1 MKIPVVS
8 SVVKISENRFG
19 PDKTCKAK
27 KKMKKFWFSFGQI
40 VILLCVLVLPLIAA
54 DYDIAIV
61 GGRVIDPETGLDG
74 IRNVGIKDGRIT
86 AVTSEKL
93 TASRIINAG
102 GRIVSPGFIDMHS
115 HGQTIPAA
123 RMQAL
128 DGVTT
133 GLELEAGMLPI
144 SAFYDEAGREGR
156 PINYGASVNW
166 ANARIATFLNKE
178 PDHDLDWFFA
188 SFKYPVW
195 QNSISNDRQLK
206 EISRM
211 VEEGLDQGGLGIGF
225 LLGYAPGTGRKEYV
239 EISRIAA
246 NRNLPTFTHARF
258 LSMLEPNSSFEGM
271 AEIISVAAA
280 TGGKVHIVHLNSM
293 SLRDIDSIGRMIKNA
308 QKQGLKISTEAYPYG
323 AGSTGIGA
331 AMFQGPNWRER
342 IGGITA
348 ANFDVGGK
356 RLTEEEFKDLQQNKP
371 ETETIIHFLDT
382 TKPEDQETLDKSI
395 LFPGGVIASDG
406 GTWAVEGKRVQKDI
420 FPLPGNA
427 WSHPRGAGT
436 FSRFLRRYVRETS
449 AVSLVEAIERMS
461 FGPAKILEDSVPQM
475 KKKGRIQVGADADV
489 VIFDLATVSDKAT
502 YAKPAQSSVGFD
514 YVIVNGVVLAEKGK
528 LNTSVMPGKPI
539 RNQIKR

>member
-1 MKIPVVS
+1 
-8 SVVKISENRFG
+8 
-19 PDKTCKAK
+19 
-27 KKMKKFWFSFGQI
+27 MKKIGIYISQI
-40 VILLCVLVLPLIAA
+40 VLLVIVLATTLFAA
-54 DYDIAIV
+54 DFDIAII

-74 IRNVGIKDGRIT
+74 FRNVGIKDGRIT
-86 AVTSEKL
+86 AVTREKI
-93 TASRIINAG
+93 TAPKIIDAT
-102 GRIVSPGFIDMHS
+102 GRIVSPGFIDMHA

-144 SAFYDEAGREGR
+144 SDFYDEAGSEGR

-166 ANARIATFLNKE
+166 ANARIATFMNQK
-178 PDHDLDWFFA
+178 PDHSLDWFFA
-188 SFKYPVW
+188 NFKYPIW
-195 QNSISNDRQLK
+195 QNSISNEAQLA
-206 EISRM
+206 EISKL

-271 AEIISVAAA
+271 AEIVSVAAA
-280 TGGKVHIVHLNSM
+280 TGGQVHIVHLNSM
-293 SLRDIDSIGRMIKNA
+293 SLRDIDLIGRMIKNA

-331 AMFQGPNWRER
+331 AMFRGENWRER

-382 TKPEDQETLDKSI
+382 TKPEDQETLDKSV

-406 GTWAVEGKRVQKDI
+406 GTWALGEKRVQKDV
-420 FPLPGNA
+420 FPIPENA

-436 FSRFLRRYVRETS
+436 FSRFLRRYVRETN
-449 AVSLVEAIERMS
+449 AVSLIEAIERMS
-461 FGPAKILEDSVPQM
+461 FGPAKILQDSVPQM
-475 KKKGRIQVGADADV
+475 KKKGRIQVGADADIV
-489 VIFDLATVSDKAT
+489 VFDLATVADKAT
-502 YAKPAQSSVGFD
+502 YAKPAQASVGFD
-514 YVIVNGVVLAEKGK
+514 YVIVNGVVLVEKGK
-528 LNTSVMPGKPI
+528 LNTNVLPGKPI
-539 RNQIKR
+539 RNQIKK